1 MPSDKVEMRG
11 LAPAELAQA
20 LDAIAHTWAMDR
32 NTLCIKVL
40 TKFVNETAHRSKLLQ
55 NMARG
60 NPLLSEP
67 AVPTT
72 DWGDLR

>member
-20 LDAIAHTWAMDR
+20 LDAIAHTWGMDR
-32 NTLCIKVL
+32 NTLNIKVL
-40 TKFVNETAHRSKLLQ
+40 SKFVQETAHRSKLLQ
-55 NMARG
+55 SMARG

-67 AVPTT
+67 EVPAT
-72 DWGDLR
+72 DWGDLK